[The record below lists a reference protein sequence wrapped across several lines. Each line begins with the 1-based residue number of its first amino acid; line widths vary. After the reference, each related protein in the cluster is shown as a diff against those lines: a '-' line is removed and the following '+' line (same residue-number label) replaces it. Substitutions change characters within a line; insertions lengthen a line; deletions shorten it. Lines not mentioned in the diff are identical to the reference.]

1 MKVRKTDMELATA
14 LYTNKAGISRLLSMS
29 HQNACGIFGK
39 AQEIERA
46 ELGNN
51 YIDRTKVRVS
61 TVLRI
66 AGISRDELIRSI
78 KERNEQA

>member
-1 MKVRKTDMELATA
+1 MELATA
-14 LYTNKAGISRLLSMS
+14 LYTNKAGISRLLGMS
-29 HQNACGIFGK
+29 HQNACEIFEN

-46 ELGNN
+46 ELGTN
-51 YIDRTKVRVS
+51 YIDWTKVRVS